1 MASGVPTARR
11 KCFWALALPSA
22 PVRGLGFFTC
32 GMGMGTLCGDLAGG
46 PEVPGVRCRGGKAA
60 LTRPVQRLRDRKRG
74 QSPGS
79 GVSACSHSDLLP
91 SFPPS
96 SRALCDLSLP
106 SAKWEQV
113 LVPRRGSKGGRSCL
127 SEDCHLRL
135 FSCCYVHSG
144 RSFAGGGTSRAGTS
158 ESGRDGLAAVTR
170 GLRLRGL

>member
-1 MASGVPTARR
+1 MLDGGIWCAYCPPEVLLGPGAAQRSCARPR
-11 KCFWALALPSA
+11 LLQ
-22 PVRGLGFFTC
+22 C

-96 SRALCDLSLP
+96 SRALCDLTSLLP
-106 SAKWEQV
+106 SGSRCSSLAGAVKV
-113 LVPRRGSKGGRSCL
+113 AGRACRRTVTCGYFLAVTFIAVVRSL
-127 SEDCHLRL
+127 EEE
-135 FSCCYVHSG
+135 
-144 RSFAGGGTSRAGTS
+144 RAGL
-158 ESGRDGLAAVTR
+158 GPLRMDVTD
-170 GLRLRGL
+170 LPL